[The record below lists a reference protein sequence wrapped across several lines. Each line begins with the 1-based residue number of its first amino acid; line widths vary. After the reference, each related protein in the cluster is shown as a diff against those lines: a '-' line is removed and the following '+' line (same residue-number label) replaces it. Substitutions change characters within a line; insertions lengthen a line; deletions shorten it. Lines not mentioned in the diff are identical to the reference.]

1 MSKTTLPRFDD
12 AHTQLVVLQK
22 MPTGGSD
29 LKLKKNV
36 TTLPGGIEKITAL
49 RPVIWN
55 WKNEA
60 AGKDLEYGFIAQEVE
75 KVLPD
80 LITKDTWIDGTEC
93 KFLAPYKMIPYLV
106 AAIQDQ
112 QAQIEELQ
120 LMLKKTSSPHAAE
133 VN

>member
-12 AHTQLVVLQK
+12 AHTNVVILQK

-29 LKLKKNV
+29 VALKKNISP
-36 TTLPGGIEKITAL
+36 LPASLNKITAL

-80 LITKDTWIDGTEC
+80 LVTLDTWIDGEEH

-106 AAIQDQ
+106 AAIQEQ
-112 QAQIEELQ
+112 QVQIEELRRQ
-120 LMLKKTSSPHAAE
+120 LDKSSVAK
-133 VN
+133 

>member
-12 AHTQLVVLQK
+12 AHTKLVILQK

-36 TTLPGGIEKITAL
+36 TALRASLDKITAL

-80 LITKDTWIDGTEC
+80 LVTKDTWIDGNEC

-106 AAIQDQ
+106 AAIQEQ

-120 LMLKKTSSPHAAE
+120 RRLDKFPVTK
-133 VN
+133 